1 MIEGQLRQ
9 IVHVKPGRL
18 GRIVAALN
26 RWGVTRH
33 PGHVDDRDGMTARVA
48 SRRTV
53 RAKLT
58 EKQIAEAG
66 FLGDFPLDG
75 CGEVF
80 TVLHETTRQGPTATE
95 RIGTASDQEHRN

>member
-9 IVHVKPGRL
+9 IVHGKPGRL

-26 RWGVTRH
+26 RWGFTHH
-33 PGHVDDRDGMTARVA
+33 PGDVDDRDSVTAWVP

-66 FLGDFPLDG
+66 LLGDFPPDG

-95 RIGTASDQEHRN
+95 RFGTASDQEHRN